1 MYLKNFILSNPNG
14 INSKVG
20 EIGSKISGGQLQR
33 IAIARAVYHDPSILI
48 FDEATSALDS
58 NTETKIIEDLKK
70 MKGDKTIILVSH
82 KKSTL
87 QYCDQVIEIKNGK
100 VTENKS

>member
-1 MYLKNFILSNPNG
+1 
-14 INSKVG
+14 
-20 EIGSKISGGQLQR
+20 
-33 IAIARAVYHDPSILI
+33 
-48 FDEATSALDS
+48 
-58 NTETKIIEDLKK
+58 